1 MGFNEYGQLSDNTT
15 KNKPS
20 PVFVMSGVERAD
32 ISDTHAMI
40 IDKYGTLFAAGD
52 NSYSQL
58 GNKNAISS
66 TELTKVMQGVRDVAV
81 GNYFSLVLTV
91 NGELYSAG
99 TNEKGQ
105 LGNNGGEF
113 RAELVPVM
121 TGVEKISVNGNTCAA
136 LPMAESCT
144 YGVIIQTARRV
155 PKGLKLLRLL
165 KKCRIIFMILLCRKT
180 ALPF

>member
-1 MGFNEYGQLSDNTT
+1 MPQETIHIRSWAT
-15 KNKPS
+15 
-20 PVFVMSGVERAD
+20 
-32 ISDTHAMI
+32 
-40 IDKYGTLFAAGD
+40 
-52 NSYSQL
+52 
-58 GNKNAISS
+58 KNAISS

-136 LPMAESCT
+136 LT
-144 YGVIIQTARRV
+144 YGGELYVWGDNSNCKAGAEGSEIIAA
-155 PKGLKLLRLL
+155 P